1 MEMMPDWLLHMSN
14 QMDSLLILANCWAS
28 LRRVII
34 GVLLAVVLGVS
45 CGLLRSSLPSRI
57 KSNRLVCFLLDAP
70 KFPPPIAWIPFVILW
85 FGIGEFSAYIIV
97 GIGAFSPIFTNTY
110 EGAES
115 VSHIIRDTAHSLE
128 IKGVRFLI
136 RIVLFAALPAIF
148 TGIRIG
154 ISMAWMAIIA
164 SEMIAGQSGL
174 GYSIQIN
181 RINMQFDLMVVDMV
195 LIGVIG
201 FMLSKCATYLER
213 EIMPWHE
220 RKIY

>member
-1 MEMMPDWLLHMSN
+1 MSQDWLLFMVN
-14 QMDSLLILANCWAS
+14 RIDFFLILANCWAS
-28 LRRVII
+28 LRRVFV
-34 GVLLAVVLGVS
+34 GVLLAMVLGILF
-45 CGLLRSSLPSRI
+45 GLLRSGLPNRI
-57 KSNRLVCFLLDAP
+57 KSSKLVCFLIDAP

-85 FGIGEFSAYIIV
+85 FGIGELPAYIIV

-115 VSHIIRDTAHSLE
+115 VSCIIHDTAHSLE
-128 IKGVRFLI
+128 IRGLRLLTQVIF
-136 RIVLFAALPAIF
+136 FAALPVIF

-154 ISMAWMAIIA
+154 IGMAWMAIIA

-174 GYSIQIN
+174 GYSIQMN
-181 RINMQFDLMVVDMV
+181 RINLQFDLMVIDMI

-213 EIMPWHE
+213 KIIPWHE